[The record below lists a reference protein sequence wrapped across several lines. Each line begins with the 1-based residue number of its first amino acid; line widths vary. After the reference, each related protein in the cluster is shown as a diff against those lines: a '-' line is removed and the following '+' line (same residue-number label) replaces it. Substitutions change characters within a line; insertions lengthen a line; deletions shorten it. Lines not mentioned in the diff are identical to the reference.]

1 MTQRSIEERMAE
13 MQQRIEALRRA
24 KQRLEARQTAAERKR
39 QERRRYLLGSFLMEH
54 LDRDEQLRAY
64 VQRELP
70 GFLQEERDRKLFAE
84 LLETDNVTDGAASP
98 TEAMEE
104 TRQRPSGDGQDE
116 AV

>member
-1 MTQRSIEERMAE
+1 MAQRSIEERMAE

-39 QERRRYLLGSFLMEH
+39 QERRRYLLGGFLMEH
-54 LDRDEQLRAY
+54 LERDEQLRAY

-84 LLETDNVTDGAASP
+84 LLEMGSLTAEAPSP
-98 TEAMEE
+98 AEATEEA
-104 TRQRPSGDGQDE
+104 RQGPSGDGQDE
-116 AV
+116 AA